1 MTEASQFLYLVIES
15 NYRHLHVKQI
25 RYHYANEAGRLRFL
39 QNVVEVNCVC
49 TPGGPRTHYPR
60 VKSPVPVHMSFEGN
74 LSDRQDSNLR
84 ALASKAS
91 EINRTPLLPEIIVG
105 LLGFEPR
112 LKQSK
117 CFVLTVT
124 L

>member
-1 MTEASQFLYLVIES
+1 MLDVLGLYELVT
-15 NYRHLHVKQI
+15 VF
-25 RYHYANEAGRLRFL
+25 GRDGEGRTLRL
-39 QNVVEVNCVC
+39 
-49 TPGGPRTHYPR
+49 
-60 VKSPVPVHMSFEGN
+60 
-74 LSDRQDSNLR
+74 
-84 ALASKAS
+84 
-91 EINRTPLLPEIIVG
+91 LLPMQASHPETTSRLFVG

>member
-1 MTEASQFLYLVIES
+1 M
-15 NYRHLHVKQI
+15 
-25 RYHYANEAGRLRFL
+25 
-39 QNVVEVNCVC
+39 
-49 TPGGPRTHYPR
+49 
-60 VKSPVPVHMSFEGN
+60 
-74 LSDRQDSNLR
+74 SDRQDSNLR

>member
-1 MTEASQFLYLVIES
+1 MLPSSHKDYELVTVS
-15 NYRHLHVKQI
+15 SSGK
-25 RYHYANEAGRLRFL
+25 
-39 QNVVEVNCVC
+39 
-49 TPGGPRTHYPR
+49 
-60 VKSPVPVHMSFEGN
+60 
-74 LSDRQDSNLR
+74 QDSNLR

-91 EINRTPLLPEIIVG
+91 EINLTPLLPELFVG
-105 LLGFEPR
+105 LPGFEPR